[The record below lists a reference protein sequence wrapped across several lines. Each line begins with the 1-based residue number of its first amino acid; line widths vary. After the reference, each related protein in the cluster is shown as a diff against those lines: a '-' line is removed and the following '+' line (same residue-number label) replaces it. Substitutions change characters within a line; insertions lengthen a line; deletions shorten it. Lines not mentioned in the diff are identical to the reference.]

1 MVIDLRPRGLSYDHN
16 ILRARELDE
25 FAAKYH
31 LLTDAERVASLTC
44 SRVQFVAVLSQ
55 SVPCVGCRRSAERLY
70 DQLQRSGHPTL
81 EPVQITADG
90 VLTVTPVDM
99 AKPPVVAALLHRHQP
114 LLDALLEQQ
123 PRNKKSSRCT
133 LHSLDSF
140 RSRPFSDMWRE
151 VWGCMRQECRE
162 EMTQISTVDLHRTL
176 EAYLKK
182 HKFCGECR
190 TKVEK
195 AYGLLTSDRNP
206 NKEKGYVAGL
216 YANIKKCIPDKHIH
230 LRTKTEFID
239 ALIRRAEPELNGK

>member
-16 ILRARELDE
+16 ILRARELDD

-31 LLTDAERVASLTC
+31 LLSDTERVASLTC
-44 SRVQFVAVLSQ
+44 TRSEFVAVLSQ

-81 EPVQITADG
+81 EPVQITSAG
-90 VLTVTPVDM
+90 LLTVTAIDM

-114 LLDALLEQQ
+114 LLTELLEQQ

-206 NKEKGYVAGL
+206 NKEKGYVAAL

-230 LRTKTEFID
+230 LRTRTEFID
-239 ALIRRAEPELNGK
+239 GLIRRAEPELNGK